1 MKQVVGNW
9 KMAYAHH
16 DACCG
21 QEFYSIKDLEASGFD
36 VLNATV
42 PGQLEVELMK
52 AGKLPDI
59 YFSTNTLKAQELEDV
74 HVWYYTEVEITK
86 ANQYLRFE
94 GIDTF
99 ADIYVNGEFA
109 ASSDNMYLPCD
120 VKADWKIGKNEIIV
134 HIRPTVLE
142 ARKFTPPAYFYSN
155 KYERYESVNIMCS

>member
-9 KMAYAHH
+9 KLAYAHH

-59 YFSTNTLKAQELEDV
+59 YFSTNTLNCSS
-74 HVWYYTEVEITK
+74 EI
-86 ANQYLRFE
+86 
-94 GIDTF
+94 
-99 ADIYVNGEFA
+99 
-109 ASSDNMYLPCD
+109 P
-120 VKADWKIGKNEIIV
+120 
-134 HIRPTVLE
+134 VL
-142 ARKFTPPAYFYSN
+142 
-155 KYERYESVNIMCS
+155 ICSGL